1 MLNTFLSPYTTPQSW
16 AIFRWVAMADGA
28 RRSIHGRQTVR
39 FVRVL
44 CRVGCLAIG
53 TSQPK
58 QRTAPNKLSQH
69 VYDVGVS
76 YPQEPRRQKHGN
88 VKKSPHRRERLTH
101 ERLVARLGGLS
112 RMTDCS
118 IPDTALARN
127 RSVPFLTSWPPHAP
141 GRCLVTLATLC

>member
-1 MLNTFLSPYTTPQSW
+1 
-16 AIFRWVAMADGA
+16 MADGA

-58 QRTAPNKLSQH
+58 QRLAPNQLIQH
-69 VYDVGVS
+69 VYDVGVP

-88 VKKSPHRRERLTH
+88 VTKSPNRRERLAR
-101 ERLVARLGGLS
+101 ERAGEYV
-112 RMTDCS
+112 
-118 IPDTALARN
+118 DTL
-127 RSVPFLTSWPPHAP
+127 
-141 GRCLVTLATLC
+141 

>member
-1 MLNTFLSPYTTPQSW
+1 
-16 AIFRWVAMADGA
+16 MADGA

-44 CRVGCLAIG
+44 CRVGCLVIG

-58 QRTAPNKLSQH
+58 QRIAPNQLFQD

-88 VKKSPHRRERLTH
+88 VKKSPHRRERLTQ
-101 ERLVARLGGLS
+101 ERAGE
-112 RMTDCS
+112 
-118 IPDTALARN
+118 
-127 RSVPFLTSWPPHAP
+127 
-141 GRCLVTLATLC
+141 